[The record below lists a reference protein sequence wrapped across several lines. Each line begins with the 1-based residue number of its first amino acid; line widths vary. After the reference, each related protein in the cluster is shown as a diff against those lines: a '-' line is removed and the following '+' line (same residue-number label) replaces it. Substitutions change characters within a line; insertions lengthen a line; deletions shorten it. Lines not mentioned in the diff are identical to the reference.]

1 MLRSS
6 SRIIFSANAKPGT
19 FGKSDKFLTNTIKVM
34 AMDHVTPRRF
44 HQLDELIWSILIQ
57 VEAQG
62 GIVASQRKVQPASSL
77 GTFVEIF

>member
-19 FGKSDKFLTNTIKVM
+19 FGKSDKFLTNTIRSSG
-34 AMDHVTPRRF
+34 DHVTPRRF